1 METVELKKIM
11 KEYDNK
17 LDKILQ
23 LNLSSIEALHLNKAH
38 KSMKKILRY
47 RIYEI
52 MIFSFLAI
60 FLGWYI
66 ANNLD
71 QTHLVISG
79 IILHV
84 FTLIALVGSIGQ
96 VVLIQQIDFSKPI
109 VEIRKKIELV
119 NSHGLL
125 FVKLIFLSAPVWWA
139 YAIVGLDFFLGF
151 DIYVHLEQDFVV
163 RYLVINFLL
172 IIPLLWVFNKLSYK
186 NIHIKWVKKTIR
198 LFTGTKT
205 MKALEF
211 LNDIEEFENSTIQK
225 IK

>member
-1 METVELKKIM
+1 MEALELKKIIDA
-11 KEYDNK
+11 YDNK
-17 LDKILQ
+17 LDKT
-23 LNLSSIEALHLNKAH
+23 LHLNIS
-38 KSMKKILRY
+38 SMNELQLEKPQNSTKKILRY
-47 RIYEI
+47 RIFEVV
-52 MIFSFLAI
+52 IFSFLAM
-60 FLGWYI
+60 FSGWYI

-84 FTLIALVGSIGQ
+84 FTLVALVGSIGQ
-96 VVLIQQIDFSKPI
+96 VVLLQQIDFSKPI

-119 NSHGLL
+119 NSHSLL
-125 FVKLIFLSAPVWWA
+125 FVKLVFLSAPVWWA
-139 YAIVGLDFFLGF
+139 YAIVAIDLFLGVDF
-151 DIYVHLEQDFVV
+151 YLYLDSDFVL

-186 NIHIKWVKKTIR
+186 NLHIKWVRKTIR

-211 LNDIEEFENSTIQK
+211 LNDIEEFEN
-225 IK
+225 